1 MNQVKKSPRQNHK
14 LAEHLLSSLTTAV
27 IVLDKNLRV
36 TRLNSAAE
44 DLLHVS
50 AGSVIASPLTNLLL
64 RAENLVKSLHQ
75 AIENTQPFTAK
86 TLNCSCRKNTVEHVD
101 LTVSNLE
108 TPKDCC

>member
-1 MNQVKKSPRQNHK
+1 MNQVIKSPRQNHK

-50 AGSVIASPLTNLLL
+50 ASSVIASPLTNLLL
-64 RAENLVKSLHQ
+64 RA
-75 AIENTQPFTAK
+75 
-86 TLNCSCRKNTVEHVD
+86 
-101 LTVSNLE
+101 
-108 TPKDCC
+108 

>member
-1 MNQVKKSPRQNHK
+1 MNQVRKSPRQNHK

-64 RAENLVKSLHQ
+64 RAEDLVKSLHQ
-75 AIENTQPFTAK
+75 ISLLGRQMF
-86 TLNCSCRKNTVEHVD
+86 
-101 LTVSNLE
+101 VSVSYTHLRAHE
-108 TPKDCC
+108 TPEHLGWRGRG